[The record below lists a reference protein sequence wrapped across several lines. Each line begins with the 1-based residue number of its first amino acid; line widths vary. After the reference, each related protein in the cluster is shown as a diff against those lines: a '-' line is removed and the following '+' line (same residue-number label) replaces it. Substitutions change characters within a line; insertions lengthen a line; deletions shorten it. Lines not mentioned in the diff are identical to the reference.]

1 MNDHI
6 VRKIFFNTFL
16 VQTMSVLASLISA
29 TVNGM
34 VTGSLLGVTPM
45 AAYGFVTPMINVYMA
60 LGGACGTG
68 ISTVCGRIVG
78 EGDVKKTNKVFSI
91 GMEFT
96 LLLSVAVM
104 LITILCAKPLAIMF
118 GATGDTLPMAVDFLR
133 GYGLCAPAMFLV
145 TTLIAVLQIDGDMK
159 LVFASTITMTVV
171 DVVLAVLNGLVF
183 HKGLL
188 GMALAVTFSF
198 YAALVVIMLHFLNK
212 NRILHFS
219 LTKLNGANLLDI
231 ARYGMPYAMQQLCRA
246 FLVISLNFVIRSLGS
261 TDGVAVLTAV
271 TSAGNLCM
279 TIGTGTGRAVTL
291 VGSVFRGERDKTSI
305 MMLLR
310 DSLKYS
316 LIMNGVL
323 SVVLFLFSGQLMPLF
338 LRGGG
343 DLTDIAVKAFRCFIL
358 CTVFYSFN
366 VVLKSHYQAVRKE
379 VMVYAYVFMDNF
391 ASIALSGFILG
402 QLFGLDGVWFSYLV
416 GETITLL
423 LFSIVILIRTKRGPR
438 FLERAAL
445 LPADFDKKPLLIYEK
460 SIGNMEEVIEASE
473 ACRAACKEAGCSE
486 KNAYFVSLAVE
497 EMAGNVVRYG
507 FRDNRHYSIDLR
519 ITKNEDGWVMRIRDN
534 CSSFNPIDYVN
545 LLNDE
550 DPVAHIG
557 IKMVKRI
564 SGSMEYINSM
574 NMNNLIASFQG

>member
-1 MNDHI
+1 MNDRI

-29 TVNGM
+29 TVDGM

-78 EGDVKKTNKVFSI
+78 EGDLKKTNRVFSI

-96 LLLSVAVM
+96 FLLSIAVM
-104 LITILCAKPLAIMF
+104 LITIFFAKPLAVMF
-118 GATGDTLPMAVDFLR
+118 GATGDTLPMAVDFLK
-133 GYGLCAPAMFLV
+133 GYGPCAPAMFLV
-145 TTLIAVLQIDGDMK
+145 TTLIAVLQIDGNMK
-159 LVFASTITMTVV
+159 LVFASTTTMTVV
-171 DVVLAVLNGLVF
+171 NVALDLFNGLVWRR
-183 HKGLL
+183 GLF
-188 GMALAVTFSF
+188 GMALATTLSF
-198 YAALVVIMLHFLNK
+198 YAALAVILLHFLSK

-219 LTKLNGANLLDI
+219 LTKLSGASLLDI
-231 ARYGMPYAMQQLCRA
+231 GRYGMPYAMQQLCRA
-246 FLVISLNFVIRSLGS
+246 FLVLSLNFVIRSLGD

-279 TIGTGTGRAVTL
+279 TVGTGTGRAVTL
-291 VGSVFRGERDKTSI
+291 VGSVFRGERDKASI
-305 MMLLR
+305 MMLLK

-366 VVLKSHYQAVRKE
+366 AVLKSHYQAVRRE

-391 ASIALSGFILG
+391 ASIALSGFVLG
-402 QLFGLDGVWFSYLV
+402 KLFGLDGVWFSYLV
-416 GETITLL
+416 GEILTLL
-423 LFSIVILIRTKRGPR
+423 VFSIVILLRTKRGAS

-445 LPADFDKKPLLIYEK
+445 LPPDFDKEPLLIYEK
-460 SIGNMEEVIEASE
+460 SIGNMEEVMEASE
-473 ACRAACKEAGCSE
+473 AGRIACKEAGCSGRVA
-486 KNAYFVSLAVE
+486 NYVSLAVE

-507 FRDNRHYSIDLR
+507 FRDSRHYSIDLR
-519 ITKNEDGWVMRIRDN
+519 ITKAEDGWVMRIRDD
-534 CSSFNPIDYVN
+534 CGSFNPIDYVR

-557 IKMVKRI
+557 IKMVNRL
-564 SGSMEYINSM
+564 SNRMDYINSM

>member
-1 MNDHI
+1 MNDRI
-6 VRKIFFNTFL
+6 VRKIFLNTFL

-29 TVNGM
+29 TVDGM

-78 EGDVKKTNKVFSI
+78 EGDLKKTNRVFSI

-96 LLLSVAVM
+96 FLLSIAVM
-104 LITILCAKPLAIMF
+104 LITIFFARPLSIMF
-118 GATGDTLPMAVDFLR
+118 GATGDTLPMAIDFLK
-133 GYGLCAPAMFLV
+133 GYGPCAPAMFLV
-145 TTLIAVLQIDGDMK
+145 TTLIAVLQIDGNMK
-159 LVFASTITMTVV
+159 LVFASTTTMTVV
-171 DVVLAVLNGLVF
+171 NVALDLFNGLVWR
-183 HKGLL
+183 KGLF
-188 GMALAVTFSF
+188 GMALATTLSF
-198 YAALVVIMLHFLNK
+198 YAALAVILLHFLSK

-219 LTKLNGANLLDI
+219 FTKLKGASLLDI
-231 ARYGMPYAMQQLCRA
+231 GRYGMPYAMQQLCRA
-246 FLVISLNFVIRSLGS
+246 FLVLSLNFVILSLGD

-279 TIGTGTGRAVTL
+279 TVGTGTGRAVTL
-291 VGSVFRGERDKTSI
+291 VGSVFRGERDKASI

-323 SVVLFLFSGQLMPLF
+323 SVILFIFSGQLMPLF

-366 VVLKSHYQAVRKE
+366 AVLKSHYQAVRRE

-391 ASIALSGFILG
+391 ASIALSGFVLG
-402 QLFGLDGVWFSYLV
+402 QIFGLDGVWFSYLA
-416 GETITLL
+416 GEIITLL
-423 LFSIVILIRTKRGPR
+423 VFCIVILIRTKPGSG

-445 LPADFDKKPLLIYEK
+445 LPADFDKEPLLIYEK
-460 SIGNMEEVIEASE
+460 SIGNMEEVLEASE
-473 ACRAACKEAGCSE
+473 AGRIACKEAGCSG
-486 KNAYFVSLAVE
+486 KIANYVSLAVE
-497 EMAGNVVRYG
+497 EMAGNVVKYG
-507 FRDNRHYSIDLR
+507 FRDNKQYSIDLR
-519 ITKNEDGWVMRIRDN
+519 ITKAEDGWVMRIRDD
-534 CSSFNPIDYVN
+534 CGSFNPIDYVR

-557 IKMVKRI
+557 IKMVNRL
-564 SGSMEYINSM
+564 SNRMDYINSM